1 MADNLARI
9 GEEGF
14 ADAPPSTVGS
24 TRGPDRELRGR
35 LRGDRAF
42 LGGVLAIS
50 LIAVLPLVL
59 ILGYVIARGASSINW
74 QFLTELPKPMGEAGG
89 GISNAIVGTVILVL
103 VASVISIPLGILAG
117 IFLSESGKSGLG
129 RLTRL
134 SVETLMGVPSIV
146 IGIVAYVWVVRS
158 LGHFSAF
165 SGGVALAMIML
176 PVITLSTE
184 ETLLLIPMSLRE
196 AALALGVSYPRT
208 VLKVILP
215 AGASGVITGALLAV
229 ARAAGET
236 APLLFTSFG
245 SPYMVFDVFKP
256 MASLP
261 QTIYFYATSPY
272 PEWQS
277 LAWGASFV
285 LLVVVLALNLVTK
298 LVTSRW
304 KIQF

>member
-1 MADNLARI
+1 MADNLMRVRDESVI
-9 GEEGF
+9 RM
-14 ADAPPSTVGS
+14 PPHSKRKASALDGA
-24 TRGPDRELRGR
+24 LRGR
-35 LRGDRAF
+35 LRGDKAF
-42 LGGVLAIS
+42 LGGVLVIS
-50 LIAVLPLVL
+50 LLATLPLLL
-59 ILGYVIARGASSINW
+59 ILIFIIARGASSINW

-89 GISNAIVGTVILVL
+89 GISNAIVGTFILIV

-158 LGHFSAF
+158 TGHFSAF

-184 ETLLLIPMSLRE
+184 ETLLLIPVSLRE

-236 APLLFTSFG
+236 APLLFTAFG
-245 SPYMVFDVFKP
+245 SPYMELNIFKP

-261 QTIYFYATSPY
+261 QTIFFYATSPY
-272 PEWQS
+272 PEWQT

-285 LLVVVLALNLVTK
+285 LLVLVLALNLVTK